1 MTVQDALRKI
11 ALLRRV
17 SSDKGA
23 LAAERETAHRLQ
35 KVLMER
41 YEIKAQDVAEAPP
54 TTPFR
59 LHWNYWDELFD
70 EFGLRLT
77 HFGGRGSAEVGNNI
91 IAYIRL
97 ATNQWWI
104 EERSGRG
111 WKTTIRDN
119 GLDSLRAYLKEHAPK
134 SYSFSTADRRNR

>member
-1 MTVQDALRKI
+1 MSLK
-11 ALLRRV
+11 
-17 SSDKGA
+17 
-23 LAAERETAHRLQ
+23 
-35 KVLMER
+35 
-41 YEIKAQDVAEAPP
+41 APP

-77 HFGGRGSAEVGNNI
+77 HFGGRGSAEIGNNI

-104 EERSGRG
+104 EERSGARLE
-111 WKTTIRDN
+111 N
-119 GLDSLRAYLKEHAPK
+119 HDSRQWSRFAAHLA
-134 SYSFSTADRRNR
+134 